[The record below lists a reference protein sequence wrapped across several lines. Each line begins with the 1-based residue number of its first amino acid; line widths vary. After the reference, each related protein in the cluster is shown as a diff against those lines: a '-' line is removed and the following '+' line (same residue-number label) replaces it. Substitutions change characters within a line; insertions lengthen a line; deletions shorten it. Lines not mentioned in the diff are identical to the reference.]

1 MATVEFHYSEDQ
13 EYGSMGWIPLKQP
26 KFNASEGL
34 GVAHDTMEHF
44 TLDGTMEEEMLAF
57 GSIFYIRVE
66 TGQLLQNNYSDR
78 SCGKILAGDIS
89 GFFRDAWS
97 EGSSRVLKPYVGQP
111 RHLESYL
118 EHDLEEC
125 TRHTMRLLRDEI
137 GEYGTATEWQ
147 DFRAANPDIEANLK
161 RWIRAGYW
169 KCKAR
174 YRGVS
179 CHDLAEAFDRIR
191 DKVNAIKHPN
201 EGDRLRCTV
210 QVKNTRPVVHVTRTE
225 SWEL

>member
-1 MATVEFHYSEDQ
+1 MATVEFHYTEDE
-13 EYGSMGWIPLKQP
+13 EYGGMGWIPLKQP

-66 TGQLLQNNYSDR
+66 TGLLLQNNYSGY
-78 SCGKILAGDIS
+78 SPGKILAGDVS
-89 GFFRDAWS
+89 GFFRNAWG
-97 EGSSRVLKPYVGQP
+97 EGANRILKPYQGRP

-118 EHDLEEC
+118 EHDLEELC
-125 TRHTMRLLRDEI
+125 LHAMRQLRDEI
-137 GEYGTATEWQ
+137 GDYGTATEWQ
-147 DFRAANPDIEANLK
+147 DFRAANPSIEDNLK

-174 YRGVS
+174 YRGAS
-179 CHDLAEAFDRIR
+179 CHDLADAFDTLVR
-191 DKVNAIKHPN
+191 KVKDIKCPDY
-201 EGDRLRCTV
+201 GDRLRCTV
-210 QVKNTRPVVHVTRTE
+210 QVKGTRPVVSITRTE
-225 SWEL
+225 SWAL